1 MAEKTNLLTIAELRA
16 RNGKMTQKDLAKIL
30 NVSQSSVSNW
40 EKDQLSIDGRRLVDI
55 AIFFKVSTDELLGI
69 SV

>member
-16 RNGKMTQKDLAKIL
+16 RNGKMTQKDLAKSL
-30 NVSQSSVSNW
+30 NVSQSAISNW
-40 EKDQLSIDGRRLVDI
+40 EKDQLSIDGRRLVEI

>member
-16 RNGKMTQKDLAKIL
+16 RNGKMTQKDLAKSL
-30 NVSQSSVSNW
+30 NVSQSAISNW

>member
-16 RNGKMTQKDLAKIL
+16 RNGKMTQKDLAKSL
-30 NVSQSSVSNW
+30 NVSQSAISNW

-69 SV
+69 NV

>member
-16 RNGKMTQKDLAKIL
+16 RNGKMTQKDLAKRL
-30 NVSQSSVSNW
+30 NVSQSAISNW